1 MLMLYR
7 PLISSSSRSVTLE
20 IKKPEWKTKCGTY
33 IYTMESYSA
42 LKKEKKRTHLPKVML
57 TAVSHAQKSKMESQS
72 SFYLHFYND

>member
-1 MLMLYR
+1 
-7 PLISSSSRSVTLE
+7 
-20 IKKPEWKTKCGTY
+20 
-33 IYTMESYSA
+33 MESYSA